1 MVGLRSGGA
10 LDQRYGSVALTVTMN
25 VVAQPGQEFAEI
37 TPGERLVQPGQVRPG
52 PGEELRRVDVAERV
66 GWEIAK
72 EPGAP
77 VDVLQAALGIVR
89 GRDSQGLAVL
99 LVPCVGQLAD
109 WQFIGKQG
117 LLQLEADDDVQVVS
131 HLVGLDPDQA
141 GLHVVDGGQELVER
155 DIMKGL
161 VKHPPGHREPV
172 HPERPASPHRVFP
185 EPRLRLVH
193 AQGDRLAHRRA
204 KMLCRQ
210 PLFIERVADLVEN
223 AKECITELTL
233 VVAGRD
239 PGVTGPD
246 PGAEW
251 VSRHVQPA
259 PLKVETQRRGDRLPK
274 DPLSIERIGAA

>member
-1 MVGLRSGGA
+1 MQVVGDL
-10 LDQRYGSVALTVTMN
+10 
-25 VVAQPGQEFAEI
+25 
-37 TPGERLVQPGQVRPG
+37 
-52 PGEELRRVDVAERV
+52 
-66 GWEIAK
+66 
-72 EPGAP
+72 
-77 VDVLQAALGIVR
+77 
-89 GRDSQGLAVL
+89 
-99 LVPCVGQLAD
+99 VGQ
-109 WQFIGKQG
+109 
-117 LLQLEADDDVQVVS
+117 
-131 HLVGLDPDQA
+131 DPDQA
-141 GLHVVDGGQELVER
+141 GLHMVDGGQELVER

-210 PLFIERVADLVEN
+210 PLFVERVADLMEN
-223 AKECITELTL
+223 AEECITELTL

-259 PLKVETQRRGDRLPK
+259 PLKVETQRCGDRLSK